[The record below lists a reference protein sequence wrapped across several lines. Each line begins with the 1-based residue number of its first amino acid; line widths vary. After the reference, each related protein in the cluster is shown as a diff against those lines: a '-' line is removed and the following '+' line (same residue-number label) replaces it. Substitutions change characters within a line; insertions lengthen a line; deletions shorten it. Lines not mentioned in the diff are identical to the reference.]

1 MELTIAFISAAS
13 IMGALDYV
21 WLGYIG
27 KKIYYGEMSE
37 LLLKKPNMVPALIFY
52 VIYVIGTVVFVI
64 APALE
69 KESLLHALSMGALF
83 GFVAYATYDLTNLAT
98 MKGYSRKIVVID
110 LLWGALITALTATG
124 AYLAV
129 QLLG

>member
-69 KESLLHALSMGALF
+69 KNLCYTLLAWVRYLVLWPMR
-83 GFVAYATYDLTNLAT
+83 LT
-98 MKGYSRKIVVID
+98 I
-110 LLWGALITALTATG
+110 
-124 AYLAV
+124 
-129 QLLG
+129 

>member
-1 MELTIAFISAAS
+1 
-13 IMGALDYV
+13 MGALDYV

-83 GFVAYATYDLTNLAT
+83 GLWPMRLT
-98 MKGYSRKIVVID
+98 I
-110 LLWGALITALTATG
+110 
-124 AYLAV
+124 
-129 QLLG
+129 